1 MSETNAPRSVAAESV
16 SGEAPAYAV
25 RPQNLRVCD
34 MPAQLRPREEFERVG
49 AENVS
54 DAVLLA
60 LILRTGT
67 KGLNVVEVSQ
77 RLLAA
82 FGSLTALA
90 RASVK
95 EIQTIDSIG
104 PVKAQMIKASMELA
118 QRLARESVG
127 ERPLVTTPEQ
137 AAAVLRERARVLQ
150 KEIFWALM
158 LDAKNRLI
166 GEPQRI
172 SEGTLTSSLVHPRE
186 LFKRALEYSCAAM
199 ILAHNHP
206 SGDPTPSA
214 EDIKVTKQLIG
225 AGEVMG
231 IKVLD
236 HIVLGH
242 RRHHAGTDFLSL
254 REAGLVRFG

>member
-1 MSETNAPRSVAAESV
+1 MPMHEEVSYSVKHDA
-16 SGEAPAYAV
+16 
-25 RPQNLRVCD
+25 LRVCD

-67 KGLNVVEVSQ
+67 KGMNVVEVSQ
-77 RLLAA
+77 RLLSS

-90 RASVK
+90 KASEK
-95 EIQTIDSIG
+95 EIQSINSIG
-104 PVKAQMIKASMELA
+104 PVKAQMIKAAMELA
-118 QRLARESVG
+118 QRLTRESVG
-127 ERPLVTTPEQ
+127 ESPMVVTPEQ
-137 AAAVLRERARVLQ
+137 AAAVLRERARILQ
-150 KEIFWALM
+150 KEVFWALM

-166 GEPQRI
+166 GEPQKI

-186 LFKRALEYSCAAM
+186 LFKKALELSCASM

-214 EDIKVTKQLIG
+214 EDIKVTRQLIG

-236 HIVLGH
+236 HIVIGH
-242 RRHHAGTDFLSL
+242 RRTNSNTDFLSL
-254 REAGLVRFG
+254 REAGLVRFN

>member
-1 MSETNAPRSVAAESV
+1 M
-16 SGEAPAYAV
+16 
-25 RPQNLRVCD
+25 
-34 MPAQLRPREEFERVG
+34 RPREEFERVG

-60 LILRTGT
+60 LILRTGST
-67 KGLNVVEVSQ
+67 GLNVVEVSQ
-77 RLLAA
+77 RLLAT

-90 RASVK
+90 RASVADL
-95 EIQTIDSIG
+95 QAIDSIG
-104 PVKAQMIKASMELA
+104 PVKAQMIKAAMELA
-118 QRLARESVG
+118 QRLTRESVG
-127 ERPLVTTPEQ
+127 ERPLITTPEQ

-150 KEIFWALM
+150 HEVFWALM
-158 LDAKNRLI
+158 LDTKNRLI
-166 GEPQRI
+166 GEPRKI
-172 SEGTLTSSLVHPRE
+172 SEGTLNSSLVHPRE
-186 LFKRALEYSCAAM
+186 LFKRALQHSCAAI

-225 AGEVMG
+225 AGELMG

-242 RRHHAGTDFLSL
+242 RRHHTDTDFLSL
-254 REAGLVRFG
+254 REAGLVNFG

>member
-1 MSETNAPRSVAAESV
+1 MHGDDQYLKYST
-16 SGEAPAYAV
+16 
-25 RPQNLRVCD
+25 RPDNLRVCD

-77 RLLAA
+77 RLLSA

-90 RASVK
+90 KASVK
-95 EIQTIDSIG
+95 DLRSIDSIG
-104 PVKAQMIKASMELA
+104 PVKAQMIKAAMELA
-118 QRLARESVG
+118 QRLTRESVG
-127 ERPLVTTPEQ
+127 ESPVVTTPEQ
-137 AAAVLRERARVLQ
+137 AAAVLRERARILD
-150 KEIFWALM
+150 KEVFWALM

-166 GEPQRI
+166 GEPQKI

-186 LFKRALEYSCAAM
+186 LFKKALELSCASV

-236 HIVLGH
+236 HIVVGL
-242 RRHHAGTDFLSL
+242 RRHHSDTDFLSL
-254 REAGLVRFG
+254 REAGLVNFG

>member
-1 MSETNAPRSVAAESV
+1 MIGKPAPIEYSTKHEV
-16 SGEAPAYAV
+16 
-25 RPQNLRVCD
+25 LRVCD
-34 MPAQLRPREEFERVG
+34 MPAQLRPREEFDRVG

-67 KGLNVVEVSQ
+67 KGMNVVEVSQ
-77 RLLAA
+77 RLLSA

-90 RASVK
+90 KASVR
-95 EIQTIDSIG
+95 EIQSINSIG
-104 PVKAQMIKASMELA
+104 PVKAQMIKAAMELA
-118 QRLARESVG
+118 QRLTRESVG
-127 ERPLVTTPEQ
+127 ESPVVTTPEQ

-166 GEPQRI
+166 GEPQKI

-186 LFKRALEYSCAAM
+186 LFKKAIEYSCASI

-206 SGDPTPSA
+206 SGDPTPSS

-236 HIVLGH
+236 HIVIGH
-242 RRHHAGTDFLSL
+242 RKHNSSTDFLSL
-254 REAGLVRFG
+254 REAGLVRFS

>member
-1 MSETNAPRSVAAESV
+1 MAGKAEQF
-16 SGEAPAYAV
+16 EYAV

-34 MPAQLRPREEFERVG
+34 MPTQLRPREEFERIG

-67 KGLNVVEVSQ
+67 SGINVIEVSQ
-77 RLLAA
+77 QLLSA

-90 RASVK
+90 KASAR
-95 EIQTIDSIG
+95 ELQSIDSIG
-104 PVKAQMIKASMELA
+104 PVKAQMIKAAMELA
-118 QRLARESVG
+118 QRLTRESIG
-127 ERPLVTTPEQ
+127 ESPIVTTPEQ

-150 KEIFWALM
+150 HEVFWALM
-158 LDAKNRLI
+158 LDTKNRLI
-166 GEPQRI
+166 GEPKQI
-172 SEGTLTSSLVHPRE
+172 SQGTLNSSLVHPRE
-186 LFKRALEYSCAAM
+186 LFKKAVEHSCASM

-206 SGDPTPSA
+206 SGDPTPSS

-236 HIVLGH
+236 HIVIGH
-242 RRHHAGTDFLSL
+242 RKHNTKTDFLSL
-254 REAGLVRFG
+254 REAGLVKFG

>member
-1 MSETNAPRSVAAESV
+1 MAGKFEKLEYSIK
-16 SGEAPAYAV
+16 
-25 RPQNLRVCD
+25 PQALRVCD

-67 KGLNVVEVSQ
+67 KGMNVVEVSQ
-77 RLLAA
+77 RLLSA

-90 RASVK
+90 KATVK
-95 EIQTIDSIG
+95 DLQSIDSIG
-104 PVKAQMIKASMELA
+104 PVKAQMIKAAMELA
-118 QRLARESVG
+118 QRLTRESVG
-127 ERPLVTTPEQ
+127 ESPVVATPEQ

-150 KEIFWALM
+150 TEIFWALM
-158 LDAKNRLI
+158 LDSKNRLI
-166 GEPQRI
+166 GEPQKI
-172 SEGTLTSSLVHPRE
+172 SQGTLNSSLVHPRE
-186 LFKRALEYSCAAM
+186 LFKKALEHSCAAI

-206 SGDPTPSA
+206 SGDPTPSS
-214 EDIKVTKQLIG
+214 EDIKITKQLIG

-236 HIVLGH
+236 HIVIGH
-242 RRHHAGTDFLSL
+242 RKHTSDTDFLSL
-254 REAGLVRFG
+254 REAGLVNFG

>member
-1 MSETNAPRSVAAESV
+1 MELLAMADQTVYSVRH
-16 SGEAPAYAV
+16 EA
-25 RPQNLRVCD
+25 LRVCD

-67 KGLNVVEVSQ
+67 PGTNVVEVSQ
-77 RLLAA
+77 RLLSA

-95 EIQTIDSIG
+95 DLQTIDSVG

-118 QRLARESVG
+118 QRLTRESVG
-127 ERPLVTTPEQ
+127 EHPIVTTPEQ

-150 KEIFWALM
+150 HEVFWALM
-158 LDAKNRLI
+158 LDTKNRLI
-166 GEPQRI
+166 GEPKQI
-172 SEGTLTSSLVHPRE
+172 SQGTLNSSLVHPRE
-186 LFKRALEYSCAAM
+186 LFKKAVEHSCAAM

-206 SGDPTPSA
+206 SGDPTPSS
-214 EDIKVTKQLIG
+214 EDIKITKQLIG

-236 HIVLGH
+236 HIVIGH
-242 RRHHAGTDFLSL
+242 RKSHNASDFLSL
-254 REAGLVRFG
+254 REAGLVQFG

>member
-1 MSETNAPRSVAAESV
+1 
-16 SGEAPAYAV
+16 
-25 RPQNLRVCD
+25 
-34 MPAQLRPREEFERVG
+34 MPAKMRPREEFERVG

-60 LILRTGT
+60 LILRTGST
-67 KGLNVVEVSQ
+67 GINVLEVSH
-77 RLLAA
+77 RLLSS

-95 EIQTIDSIG
+95 ELQSIESIG

-118 QRLARESVG
+118 QRLTRESVG
-127 ERPLVTTPEQ
+127 ENPLVTTPEQ

-150 KEIFWALM
+150 HEVFWALM
-158 LDAKNRLI
+158 LDTKNRLI
-166 GEPQRI
+166 GEPKRI
-172 SEGTLTSSLVHPRE
+172 SEGTLNSSLVHPRE
-186 LFKRALEYSCAAM
+186 LFKRALQHSCAAI

-214 EDIKVTKQLIG
+214 EDIKVTKQLIS

-236 HIVLGH
+236 HIIVGH
-242 RRHHAGTDFLSL
+242 RRHHSGTDFLSL
-254 REAGLVRFG
+254 REAGLVNFG

>member
-1 MSETNAPRSVAAESV
+1 MPGKPDQLEYSIKSDA
-16 SGEAPAYAV
+16 
-25 RPQNLRVCD
+25 LRVKD
-34 MPAQLRPREEFERVG
+34 MPVQLRPREEFERVG

-67 KGLNVVEVSQ
+67 KGMNVVEVSQ
-77 RLLAA
+77 RLLSA

-90 RASVK
+90 KATVK
-95 EIQTIDSIG
+95 DLQSIDSIG
-104 PVKAQMIKASMELA
+104 PVKAQMIKAAMELA
-118 QRLARESVG
+118 QRLTRESVG
-127 ERPLVTTPEQ
+127 ESPIVTTPEQ

-150 KEIFWALM
+150 HEVFWALM
-158 LDAKNRLI
+158 LDTKNRLI
-166 GEPQRI
+166 GEPKQI
-172 SEGTLTSSLVHPRE
+172 SQGTLNSSLVHPRE
-186 LFKRALEYSCAAM
+186 LFKKALEHSCAAM

-206 SGDPTPSA
+206 SGDPTPSS

-236 HIVLGH
+236 HIVIGH
-242 RRHHAGTDFLSL
+242 RKYHNSTDFLSL
-254 REAGLVRFG
+254 REAGLVNFG

>member
-1 MSETNAPRSVAAESV
+1 MSLFEKGQVVGYEVKPTS
-16 SGEAPAYAV
+16 
-25 RPQNLRVCD
+25 LRVCD
-34 MPAQLRPREEFERVG
+34 MPAKLRPREEFERVG

-60 LILRTGT
+60 LILRTGST
-67 KGLNVVEVSQ
+67 GINVVEVSQ
-77 RLLAA
+77 RLLSS

-95 EIQTIDSIG
+95 DLQTIDSIG
-104 PVKAQMIKASMELA
+104 PVKAQMIKAAMELA
-118 QRLARESVG
+118 QRLTRESVG
-127 ERPLVTTPEQ
+127 ENPMVTTPEQ
-137 AAAVLRERARVLQ
+137 AAAVLRERARILQ
-150 KEIFWALM
+150 HEVFWALM
-158 LDAKNRLI
+158 LDTKNRLI
-166 GEPQRI
+166 GEPQQI
-172 SEGTLTSSLVHPRE
+172 SEGTLNSSLVHPRE
-186 LFKRALEYSCAAM
+186 LFKRALQHSCAAV

-242 RRHHAGTDFLSL
+242 RRHHADTDFLSL
-254 REAGLVRFG
+254 REAGLVKFA

>member
-1 MSETNAPRSVAAESV
+1 MILSMRKGAEQLKY
-16 SGEAPAYAV
+16 EV

-67 KGLNVVEVSQ
+67 KGMNVVEVSQ
-77 RLLAA
+77 RLITA

-90 RASVK
+90 KASVK
-95 EIQTIDSIG
+95 EIQSINSIG
-104 PVKAQMIKASMELA
+104 PVKAQMIKAAMELA
-118 QRLARESVG
+118 QRLTRESVG
-127 ERPLVTTPEQ
+127 ESPMVTTPEQ

-166 GEPQRI
+166 GEPEKI

-186 LFKRALEYSCAAM
+186 LFKKAVELSCASI

-206 SGDPTPSA
+206 SGDPTPSS
-214 EDIKVTKQLIG
+214 EDIKVTRQLIG

-231 IKVLD
+231 IKILD
-236 HIVLGH
+236 HIVIGH
-242 RRHHAGTDFLSL
+242 RRTNSNTDFLSL
-254 REAGLVRFG
+254 REAGLVRFS

>member
-1 MSETNAPRSVAAESV
+1 MEQSEMADKITYSTKD
-16 SGEAPAYAV
+16 EA
-25 RPQNLRVCD
+25 LRVCD

-60 LILRTGT
+60 LILRTGS
-67 KGLNVVEVSQ
+67 KGMNVVEVSQ
-77 RLLAA
+77 RLMSA

-90 RASVK
+90 KASVK
-95 EIQTIDSIG
+95 EIQSINSIG
-104 PVKAQMIKASMELA
+104 PVKAQMIKAAMELA
-118 QRLARESVG
+118 QRLTRESVG
-127 ERPLVTTPEQ
+127 ESPIVTTPEQ

-150 KEIFWALM
+150 HEVFWALM
-158 LDAKNRLI
+158 LDSKNRLI
-166 GEPQRI
+166 GEPQKI
-172 SEGTLTSSLVHPRE
+172 SEGTLNSSLVHPRE
-186 LFKRALEYSCAAM
+186 LFKKALQFSCASM

-206 SGDPTPSA
+206 SGDPTPSS
-214 EDIKVTKQLIG
+214 EDIKVTKQLIN

-236 HIVLGH
+236 HIVIGH
-242 RRHHAGTDFLSL
+242 RKYQNATDFMSL

>member
-1 MSETNAPRSVAAESV
+1 MKRDSLHLEYQAPVT
-16 SGEAPAYAV
+16 
-25 RPQNLRVCD
+25 NLRVCD
-34 MPAQLRPREEFERVG
+34 MPTQLRPREEFERMG

-54 DAVLLA
+54 DSVLLA

-67 KGLNVVEVSQ
+67 QGINVVELSQ
-77 RLLAA
+77 RLMSH

-90 RASVK
+90 KASVK
-95 EIQTIDSIG
+95 DLSALPGIG
-104 PVKAQMIKASMELA
+104 KVKAQMIKASMELA
-118 QRLARESVG
+118 QRLTRESVG
-127 ERPLVTTPEQ
+127 ESPIVTTPEQ

-150 KEIFWALM
+150 KEVFWALM

-166 GEPQRI
+166 GEPQKI

-186 LFKRALEYSCAAM
+186 LFKKAVELSCASI

-236 HIVLGH
+236 HIVIGH
-242 RRHHAGTDFLSL
+242 RKTNSNTDFLSL
-254 REAGLVRFG
+254 REAGLVKFS

>member
-1 MSETNAPRSVAAESV
+1 MTEGIQKLKYNTRTES
-16 SGEAPAYAV
+16 
-25 RPQNLRVCD
+25 LRVCD

-67 KGLNVVEVSQ
+67 RGLNVVEVSQ
-77 RLLAA
+77 RLLSV

-95 EIQTIDSIG
+95 DIQTVNSIG
-104 PVKAQMIKASMELA
+104 PVKAQMIKATMELA
-118 QRLARESVG
+118 QRLTRESVG
-127 ERPLVTTPEQ
+127 ESPIVTTPEQ
-137 AAAVLRERARVLQ
+137 AAAVLRERARILQ

-166 GEPQRI
+166 GEPRKI

-186 LFKRALEYSCAAM
+186 LFAEAVESRCASI

-214 EDIKVTKQLIG
+214 EDIKVTKQLIS

-236 HIVLGH
+236 HIVIGH
-242 RRHHAGTDFLSL
+242 RKTNSSSDFLSL
-254 REAGLVRFG
+254 RESGLVRFG

>member
-1 MSETNAPRSVAAESV
+1 MNGDVQQLKYNTRSES
-16 SGEAPAYAV
+16 
-25 RPQNLRVCD
+25 LRVCD
-34 MPAQLRPREEFERVG
+34 MPAQLRPREEFDRVG
-49 AENVS
+49 PENVS

-67 KGLNVVEVSQ
+67 QGMNVVEVSQ
-77 RLLAA
+77 RLLTV

-90 RASVK
+90 KASVQ
-95 EIQTIDSIG
+95 EIQSVNSIG
-104 PVKAQMIKASMELA
+104 PVKAQMIKAAMELA
-118 QRLARESVG
+118 QRLTRESVG
-127 ERPLVTTPEQ
+127 ESPLISTPEQ
-137 AAAVLRERARVLQ
+137 AAAVLRERARILQ
-150 KEIFWALM
+150 KEVFWALM
-158 LDAKNRLI
+158 LDAKNRLM
-166 GEPQRI
+166 GEPQKI

-186 LFKRALEYSCAAM
+186 LFKKAVELSCASM

-236 HIVLGH
+236 HIVIGH
-242 RRHHAGTDFLSL
+242 RKHNADTDFLSL
-254 REAGLVRFG
+254 REAGLVKFI

>member
-1 MSETNAPRSVAAESV
+1 MSEKSDQLTYSTRHD
-16 SGEAPAYAV
+16 
-25 RPQNLRVCD
+25 NLRVCD
-34 MPAQLRPREEFERVG
+34 MPEQLRPREEFERVG

-67 KGLNVVEVSQ
+67 KGMNVVEVSQ

-90 RASVK
+90 KASVK
-95 EIQTIDSIG
+95 DIQAINSIG
-104 PVKAQMIKASMELA
+104 PVKAQMVKAAMELA
-118 QRLARESVG
+118 QRLTRESVG
-127 ERPLVTTPEQ
+127 ENPMVVTPEQ

-150 KEIFWALM
+150 TEVFWALM

-166 GEPQRI
+166 GEPQKI

-186 LFKRALEYSCAAM
+186 LFKRALQQSCASM

-206 SGDPTPSA
+206 SGDPTPSS

-225 AGEVMG
+225 AGELMG

-236 HIVLGH
+236 HIVVGH
-242 RRHHAGTDFLSL
+242 RKYHNSTDFLSL
-254 REAGLVRFG
+254 REAGLVKFG

>member
-1 MSETNAPRSVAAESV
+1 
-16 SGEAPAYAV
+16 
-25 RPQNLRVCD
+25 
-34 MPAQLRPREEFERVG
+34 MPSQLRPREEFERVG

-67 KGLNVVEVSQ
+67 RGINVVELSQ
-77 RLLAA
+77 RLVTH

-90 RASVK
+90 RASVSD
-95 EIQTIDSIG
+95 ISALPGIG
-104 PVKAQMIKASMELA
+104 KVKGQMIKASMELA
-118 QRLARESVG
+118 QRLTRESVG
-127 ERPLVTTPEQ
+127 ESPIVTTPEQ
-137 AAAVLRERARVLQ
+137 AAAVLRERARILQ
-150 KEIFWALM
+150 KEVFWALL

-166 GEPQRI
+166 SEPQKI

-186 LFKRALEYSCAAM
+186 LFKKALEHSCASM

-214 EDIKVTKQLIG
+214 EDIKVTKQLIS
-225 AGEVMG
+225 AGDVMG

-236 HIVLGH
+236 HIVIGQ
-242 RRHHAGTDFLSL
+242 RRQTNSTDFLSL
-254 REAGLVRFG
+254 RESGLVKFG

>member
-1 MSETNAPRSVAAESV
+1 MH
-16 SGEAPAYAV
+16 EAQSIPDYEIKPAS
-25 RPQNLRVCD
+25 LRVCD
-34 MPAQLRPREEFERVG
+34 MPAKMRPREEFARVG
-49 AENVS
+49 AENVP

-60 LILRTGT
+60 LILRTGST
-67 KGLNVVEVSQ
+67 GMNVVEVSQ
-77 RLLAA
+77 RLLST

-95 EIQTIDSIG
+95 DLQCVESIG
-104 PVKAQMIKASMELA
+104 PVKAQMIKAAMELA
-118 QRLARESVG
+118 QRLTRESVG
-127 ERPLVTTPEQ
+127 ENPLVTTPEQ

-150 KEIFWALM
+150 HEVFWALM
-158 LDAKNRLI
+158 LDTKNRLI
-166 GEPQRI
+166 GEPQQI
-172 SEGTLTSSLVHPRE
+172 SEGTLNSSLVHPRE
-186 LFKRALEYSCAAM
+186 LFKRALQHSCAAV

-242 RRHHAGTDFLSL
+242 RRHHADTGFLSL
-254 REAGLVRFG
+254 REAGLVNFS

>member
-1 MSETNAPRSVAAESV
+1 MPEKSDQLEYKVVHDS
-16 SGEAPAYAV
+16 
-25 RPQNLRVCD
+25 LRVCD

-67 KGLNVVEVSQ
+67 LKVNVVQ
-77 RLLAA
+77 LAQILLSKY
-82 FGSLTALA
+82 GSLTALA
-90 RASVK
+90 KVSAK
-95 EIQTIDSIG
+95 ELAKDKGLPGIG
-104 PVKAQMIKASMELA
+104 MVKAQMIKAAMELA
-118 QRLARESVG
+118 QRLTRESVG
-127 ERPLVTTPEQ
+127 ESPMVVTPEQ

-150 KEIFWALM
+150 KEVFWALM

-166 GEPQRI
+166 GEPQKI

-186 LFKRALEYSCAAM
+186 LFKKALEHSCASM

-206 SGDPTPSA
+206 SGDPTPSS
-214 EDIKVTKQLIG
+214 EDIKITKQLIG

-231 IKVLD
+231 IKVVD
-236 HIVLGH
+236 HIVIGH
-242 RRHHAGTDFLSL
+242 RKYHNSTDFLSL